1 MIEKGI
7 RGEISMI
14 SNSHGKANNP
24 YMGKKYNDK
33 EATKYITYLDANN
46 LYGWAMSKPLTTDE
60 FKWMSEREVF
70 LEVFQCRVEQEYRHA
85 VVQLII

>member
-1 MIEKGI
+1 
-7 RGEISMI
+7 MI